1 MHITDRLKDI
11 IKSGGEWI
19 SSIDLEDIILRREGV
34 ARAAVIGIH
43 DDKWGERPLVLVN
56 LLPEFK
62 GSISS
67 DDIRAHVRTFIE
79 KGLISK
85 FAVPERVEFVDTLPL
100 TSVGKID
107 KKKLRAKYRDHL
119 PAGHMPAAAE

>member
-1 MHITDRLKDI
+1 MQRP
-11 IKSGGEWI
+11 
-19 SSIDLEDIILRREGV
+19 GV

-67 DDIRAHVRTFIE
+67 DDIRAHVRSFIE

>member
-1 MHITDRLKDI
+1 M
-11 IKSGGEWI
+11 GF
-19 SSIDLEDIILRREGV
+19 V
-34 ARAAVIGIH
+34 
-43 DDKWGERPLVLVN
+43 
-56 LLPEFK
+56 
-62 GSISS
+62 
-67 DDIRAHVRTFIE
+67 E

-107 KKKLRAKYRDHL
+107 KKKLRAEYRDQL

>member
-1 MHITDRLKDI
+1 VHLTDRLKDI

-19 SSIDLEDIILRREGV
+19 SSIDLEDIILQREGV
-34 ARAAVIGIH
+34 AKAAVIAMH
-43 DDKWGERPLVLVN
+43 DEKWGERPMALVALR
-56 LLPEFK
+56 PEFK
-62 GSISS
+62 GEIGG
-67 DDIRAHVRTFIE
+67 DDIRAHVTAFVE

-107 KKKLRAKYRDHL
+107 KKTLRAEYCE
-119 PAGHMPAAAE
+119 PTAGRMPAAAE